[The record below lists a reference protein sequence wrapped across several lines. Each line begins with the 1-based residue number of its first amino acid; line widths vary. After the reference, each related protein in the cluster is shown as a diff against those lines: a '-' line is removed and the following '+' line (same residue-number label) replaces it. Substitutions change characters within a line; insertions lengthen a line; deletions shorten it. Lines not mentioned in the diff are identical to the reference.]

1 MFGTLQLEPKVKE
14 VVDFLVEALKTS
26 VGRPIM
32 GSLLRVP
39 IIFEGDLA
47 HIAASHLKENDRV
60 YVGGKLS
67 ASLPHLNANQVQ
79 ASVQCLVWMVL
90 AQGLNLDAPPPPL
103 VLDASDFGFRTRVL
117 AHCLNF
123 IDESVQT
130 AKSSVLYKQEK
141 ATRNVSDRVNKDESD
156 LSSWT
161 DLLENPKQWW
171 DNRDKK
177 CNRSVSQKYPDF
189 IHKDDRRGVWLNRAP
204 RSVLIEL
211 EGLQF
216 DVQIKNSTEVEQF
229 KGAKK
234 DGDSASWRDLI
245 DNSEQWKDY
254 RNSKLNGLVNP
265 RYPDFKHKDGSLALW
280 LSSAPQW
287 VSLQLEG
294 LKFDGGFKKP
304 KAVKANK
311 DELWKDLVEHPEK
324 WWDNRLGK
332 LKENSPDFKHKETGE
347 GLWLRSSPTWVL
359 SKLPPPKS
367 KQDSSFGKRD
377 TLLS

>member
-1 MFGTLQLEPKVKE
+1 MDDPCLEICLPKIIE
-14 VVDFLVEALKTS
+14 PQECGS
-26 VGRPIM
+26 VLF
-32 GSLLRVP
+32 SLCPSVLIRVSCNVRVP

-79 ASVQCLVWMVL
+79 ASVQ
-90 AQGLNLDAPPPPL
+90 
-103 VLDASDFGFRTRVL
+103 VL